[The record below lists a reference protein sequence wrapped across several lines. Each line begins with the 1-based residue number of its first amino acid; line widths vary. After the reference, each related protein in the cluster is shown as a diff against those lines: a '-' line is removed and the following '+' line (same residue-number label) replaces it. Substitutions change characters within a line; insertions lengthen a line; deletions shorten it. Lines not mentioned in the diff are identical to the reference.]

1 MALKIADPVTFLRNL
16 VSKKGKSDLYGVYLT
31 SVNVVADSQI
41 DYEYEAS
48 PENISRSLKSLF
60 SGEVADWNQLLVDVR
75 TDESEIVH
83 PIAFHHCGEPVTVF
97 FISEGHEMS
106 CSVSIPKLNVDE
118 FYFDVVF
125 FQALLKKV
133 AGFAGK
139 SSAMV
144 RFLIGAASL
153 DWDHLVER
161 GEAEEVTVGF

>member
-1 MALKIADPVTFLRNL
+1 MAQKIADPVTFLRNL

-31 SVNVVADSQI
+31 SVNVIADSQLEYG
-41 DYEYEAS
+41 YEVSE
-48 PENISRSLKSLF
+48 EDVKKSLKNLF
-60 SGEVADWNQLLVDVR
+60 SGEKADWNQLLVDAR
-75 TDESEIVH
+75 TDDSEIVH

-97 FISEGHEMS
+97 FISEGHDMS
-106 CSVSIPKLNVDE
+106 CSVAIPKLDVNE

-133 AGFAGK
+133 AIFAGK
-139 SSAMV
+139 SPTLV
-144 RFLIGAASL
+144 RFLIGVASL

>member
-31 SVNVVADSQI
+31 SINVVADSQI
-41 DYEYEAS
+41 EFDYPVTSEETDKA
-48 PENISRSLKSLF
+48 LKNLL
-60 SGEVADWNQLLVDVR
+60 SGEAADWNQLLVQVR

-83 PIAFHHCGEPVTVF
+83 PIAFHHCGEPVTAF
-97 FISEGHEMS
+97 FITEGHEMS
-106 CSVSIPKLNVDE
+106 CSISIPKLNVDE

-139 SSAMV
+139 NPSMV

-153 DWDHLVER
+153 DWEHLVER

>member
-16 VSKKGKSDLYGVYLT
+16 VSKKGKSDLWGVYLT
-31 SVNVVADSQI
+31 CVNVVADSQI
-41 DYEYEAS
+41 DYEYEES
-48 PENISRSLKSLF
+48 PEDIQRAMKNLF
-60 SGEVADWNQLLVDVR
+60 AVEVADWNQLLVDTR
-75 TDESEIVH
+75 IDESEIVH
-83 PIAFHHCGEPVTVF
+83 PIAFLHCGEPVTVF
-97 FISEGHEMS
+97 FITEGHEMS
-106 CSVSIPKLNVDE
+106 CSVAIPKLCVDE

-133 AGFAGK
+133 ASFAGK
-139 SSAMV
+139 NASMV

>member
-1 MALKIADPVTFLRNL
+1 MPQKIADPVSFLRNL
-16 VSKKGKSDLYGVYLT
+16 VAKKGACDLFGVYLT
-31 SVNVVADSQI
+31 SVNVIADAQLNYG
-41 DYEYEAS
+41 YEVSE
-48 PENISRSLKSLF
+48 EDVKRSVRALF
-60 SGEVADWNQLLVDVR
+60 SGEKADWNQLLVDAR
-75 TDESEIVH
+75 TDDSEIVH

-97 FISEGHEMS
+97 FISEGHDMA
-106 CSVSIPKLNVDE
+106 CSVAIPKLDVDE

-133 AGFAGK
+133 ASFAGK
-139 SSAMV
+139 SATLV

>member
-1 MALKIADPVTFLRNL
+1 MAQKIADPVTFLRNL

-31 SVNVVADSQI
+31 SVNVIADSQLEYG
-41 DYEYEAS
+41 YEVSE
-48 PENISRSLKSLF
+48 EDVKKSLKNLF
-60 SGEVADWNQLLVDVR
+60 SGEKADWNQLLVDAR
-75 TDESEIVH
+75 TDDSEIVH

-97 FISEGHEMS
+97 FISEGHDMS
-106 CSVSIPKLNVDE
+106 CSVAIPKLDVNE

-133 AGFAGK
+133 AIFAGK
-139 SSAMV
+139 LPTLV

>member
-1 MALKIADPVTFLRNL
+1 MAQKIADPVTFLRNL
-16 VSKKGKSDLYGVYLT
+16 VSKRGRSDLYGVYLT
-31 SVNVVADSQI
+31 SVNVIADTQL
-41 DYEYEAS
+41 DYEYAVSE
-48 PENISRSLKSLF
+48 EDIKKNIKNLF
-60 SGEVADWNQLLVDVR
+60 TGEVADWNQLLVDVR

-97 FISEGHEMS
+97 FISEGHEMG
-106 CSVSIPKLNVDE
+106 CSVAIPKLDVNE

-139 SSAMV
+139 SPTLV

>member
-1 MALKIADPVTFLRNL
+1 M
-16 VSKKGKSDLYGVYLT
+16 T

-41 DYEYEAS
+41 DYEYEVSSDDVNRA
-48 PENISRSLKSLF
+48 LKGLF
-60 SGEVADWNQLLVDVR
+60 AGEVADWNQLLVDTR
-75 TDESEIVH
+75 IDESEIVH

-97 FISEGHEMS
+97 FISEGHDMS
-106 CSVSIPKLNVDE
+106 CSVAIPKLNVDE

-133 AGFAGK
+133 ASFSGK
-139 SSAMV
+139 SAAMV

>member
-16 VSKKGKSDLYGVYLT
+16 VSKKGKSDLFGVYLT

-41 DYEYEAS
+41 DYEYTVTEKDLEGS
-48 PENISRSLKSLF
+48 ILSLLNREK
-60 SGEVADWNQLLVDVR
+60 ADWNQLLVDTR
-75 TDESEIVH
+75 IDESEIVH

-106 CSVSIPKLNVDE
+106 CSVAIPKLSVEE

-125 FQALLKKV
+125 FQQLLKKV

-139 SSAMV
+139 NPALV
-144 RFLIGAASL
+144 RFLIGVASL
-153 DWDHLVER
+153 DWDQLVER